1 MLIIPAFRR
10 SLRGCDYVR
19 IHRTQVNLRAYFLK
33 TRHQGLDV
41 HCLCGQVGLQFGDS
55 SFLFLNSAA
64 LSLGLLVLFQE
75 LIQQHR
81 VY

>member
-55 SFLFLNSAA
+55 SFRFLNSARCPSA
-64 LSLGLLVLFQE
+64 FLCSFRNLFNN
-75 LIQQHR
+75 IAFT
-81 VY
+81 